1 MIKNDL
7 KNMPNLPEYSVS
19 EIAAAVK
26 RAVEDNFGFVRIR
39 GEVSGFLA
47 ARSGHLYF
55 SLKDDKAVIDG
66 VVWRGT
72 AEKLRFTPEDGL
84 EVICTGKLS
93 TYAPRSRY
101 QLVVDALEPAGVGAL
116 MTLLEERRKKLAAE
130 GLFAEDRKQALP
142 YLPRVIGV
150 VTSPTGAVIRDIL
163 HRLRDRFPSRL
174 LLWPVLVQGEG
185 AAEQVAAAIRGFN
198 ALDENFVRP
207 RPDLLIV
214 ARGGGSIE
222 ALWAFNEEIVARA
235 AANSNIPIISAIG
248 HETDTTLI
256 DFVADQRAP
265 TPTAAAEMAV
275 PVRSEL
281 ISDVLDLGRRLNL
294 GLQRI
299 LSQKN
304 RDLGGLT
311 RGLRGPRE
319 LLALALQR
327 LDESTE
333 RLNRALFTFG
343 GEKRAELMAISG
355 RLRLAL
361 VTDQVNRSHRT
372 LAEFD
377 RRLSRVME
385 DSIKANRLQLIGHSK
400 LLESLSFERIL
411 DRGFTIVKKRSGT
424 LVVNAADAKPGDAL
438 AISFRDGDVGATVNS
453 DDTMTKVERQL
464 NRKPPTSYRKKT
476 KTGGQGSLF

>member
-1 MIKNDL
+1 MVQNYSE
-7 KNMPNLPEYSVS
+7 NVPNLQEYTVS

-26 RAVEDNFGFVRIR
+26 RAVEDNFGYVRIR

-55 SLKDDKAVIDG
+55 SLKDDKAVIES

-72 AEKLRFTPEDGL
+72 AEKLSFMPEDGL

-101 QLVVDALEPAGVGAL
+101 QLVVDAIEPAGVGAL
-116 MTLLEERRKKLAAE
+116 MALLEERRKKLAAE
-130 GLFAEDRKQALP
+130 GLFAKDRKQALP
-142 YLPRVIGV
+142 YLPQVIGV

-185 AAEQVAAAIRGFN
+185 AAEQIAAAIRGFN
-198 ALDENFVRP
+198 ALDELFVRP

-222 ALWAFNEEIVARA
+222 DLWAFNEEIVARA
-235 AANSNIPIISAIG
+235 VANSNIPIISAIG

-256 DFVADQRAP
+256 DFVSDQRAP

-281 ISDVLDLGRRLNL
+281 VSDLLDLSRRLNL
-294 GLQRI
+294 GNQRI
-299 LSQKN
+299 MSQKN
-304 RDLGGLT
+304 RDLSGLA

-327 LDESTE
+327 LDENTE
-333 RLNRALFTFG
+333 RLKRALLAFG
-343 GEKRAELMAISG
+343 GEKRAELMVIGG

-361 VTDQVNRSHRT
+361 VTHQVDSSQRT

-377 RRLSRVME
+377 RRLSRIME
-385 DSIKANRLQLIGHSK
+385 DRIKANKLQLTGQSK
-400 LLESLSFERIL
+400 LLESLSFERVL
-411 DRGFTIVKKRSGT
+411 DRGFAIVKKPSGI
-424 LVVNAADAKPGDAL
+424 LVVNAADTEQGDVL
-438 AISFRDGDVGATVNS
+438 AISFRDGDVGVTVN
-453 DDTMTKVERQL
+453 TGNAVTKKEKQTKQ
-464 NRKPPTSYRKKT
+464 NPSSGYRNSTKK
-476 KTGGQGSLF
+476 GGQGSLF